1 VPKVPQVPDVPK
13 VRECSE
19 INMVLVVVD
28 DLMFRS
34 KISTTAKAV
43 GATIAAA
50 TTVEAAVARARELT
64 PSLVILDLDSVRTQP
79 FEVLRR
85 FSAEPE
91 LVGIPTLG
99 FVAHVHADVIRQA
112 RALGIGEVLARSAF
126 VATLPEILTRAT
138 T

>member
-1 VPKVPQVPDVPK
+1 
-13 VRECSE
+13 
-19 INMVLVVVD
+19 MVLVVVD
-28 DLMFRS
+28 DLIFRS

-50 TTVEAAVARARELT
+50 TTADAAVARARELS

-85 FSAEPE
+85 FAEEPD
-91 LVGIPTLG
+91 LVSIPTLG
-99 FVAHVHADVIRQA
+99 FVSHVHADVIRQA

-126 VATLPEILTRAT
+126 VATLPDILSRAT
-138 T
+138 A

>member
-1 VPKVPQVPDVPK
+1 MPKVPQVPDVPK

-99 FVAHVHADVIRQA
+99 FVAHVHADIIRQA

-126 VATLPEILTRAT
+126 VATLPEILSRRAT
-138 T
+138 

>member
-1 VPKVPQVPDVPK
+1 
-13 VRECSE
+13 
-19 INMVLVVVD
+19 MVLVVVD

-64 PSLVILDLDSVRTQP
+64 PSLVILDLDGVRTQP

-85 FSAEPE
+85 FSEEPD
-91 LVGIPTLG
+91 LASIPTLG

-126 VATLPEILTRAT
+126 VATLPEILSRRT